1 MSDEEFDKMLK
12 KQVQEDKYIPEKINQ
27 LFSNFESEVN
37 MKENKKKYNGLK
49 IGNYFR
55 KASIAACSILAV
67 FFGGCTYAHV
77 NGTETI
83 ISPLLLI
90 IHSTAS

>member
-1 MSDEEFDKMLK
+1 
-12 KQVQEDKYIPEKINQ
+12 
-27 LFSNFESEVN
+27 
-37 MKENKKKYNGLK
+37 MKENKKKYNKLK
-49 IGNYFR
+49 IGNYFG

-83 ISPLLLI
+83 ISPLLRNLGI
-90 IHSTAS
+90 NSKYEEKKNFNTFNHHCCRSSYT